1 MNEEKSI
8 YPASYLDRLNNLIT
22 NHFNHLCPIKK
33 DFHLTLS
40 GISRLVMLDRYSQK
54 DKERKTLQIG
64 DIVLTVIKP
73 DPKFP
78 SRVARTMANQEKEEK
93 LREKY
98 FHAFYEQI
106 KNFKIVPAGRILH
119 GSGSQ
124 NKVTY
129 FNCYVMPYIP
139 DSRKGI
145 ARHREE
151 VMEIMSRGGGV
162 GSNGSTLRP
171 KGALVQS
178 VGVEQGG
185 SRRGAQMIML
195 AD

>member
-1 MNEEKSI
+1 
-8 YPASYLDRLNNLIT
+8 
-22 NHFNHLCPIKK
+22 
-33 DFHLTLS
+33 
-40 GISRLVMLDRYSQK
+40 
-54 DKERKTLQIG
+54 KERKTLQIG

-78 SRVARTMANQEKEEK
+78 SRGVEIEEEFAANIDSDLMYQGHPRQIIKPD
-93 LREKY
+93 
-98 FHAFYEQI
+98 FAQI

-119 GSGSQ
+119 GAGSQ

-145 ARHREE
+145 SRHREE

-162 GSNGSTLRP
+162 GSNGSALRP

-178 VGVEQGG
+178 VG
-185 SRRGAQMIML
+185 
-195 AD
+195 